1 MREGTTI
8 IPAMDRLSVET
19 KLEILKLVFP
29 DLRYGGDPG
38 IERYF
43 ELRRE
48 RRLAQALAIY
58 NKALR
63 VRYPDDTTRVRLL
76 KLYREAD
83 PGYAA
88 LQERLVLETASKL
101 CDRIRS
107 NLDLITAPLEKA
119 DLSDALRALKAVESV
134 LARLPGETEAALALL
149 ERYDRFAR
157 ILGHREALAR
167 RAFDLVREYDA
178 VSRAD
183 SPADYD
189 FVARSAAIEERRR
202 SAGSRPG
209 SRAASVEESQDFVS
223 RSARLE
229 ERRKSTEKSKPSY
242 FDPARIRF
250 TQADKDRVEISS
262 ALKRREDK
270 VIALCAKYWP
280 YAKDPAFERIV
291 FLYSRKFGGRH
302 FEAYRAIKLGRAR
315 GSTDDEILS
324 AVAAILTTSYSYSVS
339 GDLYMQ
345 IMWRRLRARMEA
357 RSVAERLAAPGPE
370 ATTRA
375 GPAPALES
383 RVRTKRAQADAESPR
398 APLSVAHREAPQLP
412 RTEGLGLRAA
422 SRVAAIPQRRV
433 PAPPAPWAPTTAT
446 SPSAVASA
454 APKPTPNTTRP
465 AADSPAAP
473 LAPRAETPTAA
484 SAKAAAPELPR
495 PLAMASSE
503 AKRAAPKR
511 GKAPHVA
518 AVPGTAAS
526 GTVRSEKNKR
536 PCSPGEAALLTPATA
551 VKGRKLISLTRSG
564 PQPLRE
570 IRARRGSISDSIR
583 KLSGKTYDV
592 YRELFLEK
600 VRDHIHRCLLS
611 SRTKSHG
618 IFDTTVNDA
627 EDYVFF
633 FISAHYDDPFMDWER
648 SAEREAVEAL
658 GFSMPS
664 LDPIVEACFKKL

>member
-1 MREGTTI
+1 
-8 IPAMDRLSVET
+8 MDRPSIAT

-58 NKALR
+58 NGALR
-63 VRYPDDTTRVRLL
+63 VRYPDDADRVRLL

-83 PGYAA
+83 PGYSS
-88 LQERLVLETASKL
+88 LQESLILELASKL

-134 LARLPGETEAALALL
+134 LARVPGESEAALALL

-157 ILGHREALAR
+157 ILGHREVLAR
-167 RAFDLVREYDA
+167 RALDLVREYDA

-202 SAGSRPG
+202 SSAISRAAVSRAALSGPG
-209 SRAASVEESQDFVS
+209 SRTAAIEESPDFVS
-223 RSARLE
+223 RSARAE
-229 ERRKSTEKSKPSY
+229 DRRKSAQKSRQSY

-250 TQADKDRVEISS
+250 TQADKDRVEISP
-262 ALKRREDK
+262 ALTRREDK
-270 VIALCAKYWP
+270 VIALCAKYWA

-315 GSTDDEILS
+315 LSTDDEILS
-324 AVAAILTTSYSYSVS
+324 AVAAILTTSYDYSVS

-357 RSVAERLAAPGPE
+357 RSVAERLAVPGPE

-375 GPAPALES
+375 GPAPAPES
-383 RVRTKRAQADAESPR
+383 RVRAKRAQAAAESLR
-398 APLSVAHREAPQLP
+398 APLSVANREAPPLP
-412 RTEGLGLRAA
+412 PRPEGLGLRAA

-433 PAPPAPWAPTTAT
+433 PAPPTAMPPPVPQAVPATERPKAPPAPRRPQAAT
-446 SPSAVASA
+446 VSSVAERRGAERAAKKTVPSAAC
-454 APKPTPNTTRP
+454 
-465 AADSPAAP
+465 
-473 LAPRAETPTAA
+473 E
-484 SAKAAAPELPR
+484 
-495 PLAMASSE
+495 
-503 AKRAAPKR
+503 
-511 GKAPHVA
+511 G
-518 AVPGTAAS
+518 
-526 GTVRSEKNKR
+526 
-536 PCSPGEAALLTPATA
+536 ALLTPAPPG
-551 VKGRKLISLTRSG
+551 KGRKLISIVRPG
-564 PQPLRE
+564 PEPLRE

-600 VRDHIHRCLLS
+600 VRDHIRRCLLS

-633 FISAHYDDPFMDWER
+633 FIAAHYDDPFMDWDR

-658 GFSMPS
+658 GFSVPS